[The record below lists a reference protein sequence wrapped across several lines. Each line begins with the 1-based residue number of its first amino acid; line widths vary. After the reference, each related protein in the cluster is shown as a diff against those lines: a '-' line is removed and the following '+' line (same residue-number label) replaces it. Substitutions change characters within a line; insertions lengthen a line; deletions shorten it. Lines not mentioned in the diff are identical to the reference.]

1 MIDSIFVIG
10 KPGSGKSI
18 MVWYITGLLLEYGY
32 NVSHKS
38 DRLGLETGVLKDT
51 EKSNFRQDGS
61 KIGKHSKLIADGPPG
76 HRKVHVLD
84 GLILNRVHKSYILHI
99 TRHKEPNTI
108 NLIEYAIGPQID
120 FGDGKEP
127 LTQTA
132 ESLVKNIIKYRIMDR
147 IFIIDVESP
156 FIIRAYREMMR
167 VDAMAPETFRSY
179 FPDGGEMTQNL
190 SKKLR
195 NHYHHFKNLEE
206 DHDGFYSE
214 AKYVF
219 ETRILPNLIKKSKHQ

>member
-18 MVWYITGLLLEYGY
+18 MVWYITSLLLEYGY
-32 NVSHKS
+32 NVFHKS
-38 DRLGLETGVLKDT
+38 DRLGLEEDVLKDT
-51 EKSNFRQDGS
+51 AHTNFQQDGS

-84 GLILNRVHKSYILHI
+84 GLILNRVHESYVLHI
-99 TRHKEPNTI
+99 ANHKVPGTI
-108 NLIEYAIGPQID
+108 NLIEYAIGPEID
-120 FGDGKEP
+120 FGGGKEP

-132 ESLVKNIIKYRIMDR
+132 DNLAKNIIKYRIMDR

-156 FIIRAYREMMR
+156 FIIRAYREMVR
-167 VDAMAPETFRSY
+167 PDAMAPETFRAY
-179 FPDGGEMTQNL
+179 FPDGGEMTD
-190 SKKLR
+190 SMVKKLGK
-195 NHYHHFKNLEE
+195 HYHHFKNLEE
-206 DHDGFYSE
+206 DHDGYYSE

-219 ETRILPNLIKKSKHQ
+219 EYKILPNLIKK